1 VITVVPGADDAPEA
15 VARLH
20 RTLAQTPGVAAV
32 TPPMPD
38 DPARPAAYLMS
49 LVATTAPQDEA
60 TTALVRRLRDDTIP
74 SAVAGSDL
82 DVAVT
87 GAAATSIDITD
98 YLAERT
104 LVFFGAVLAL
114 SFVLLMTVFR
124 SLLVP
129 LKAVL
134 VNLLSIGAAYGVVVA
149 VFQWGWAGGLL
160 GIEGGPIN
168 PFIPM
173 MLFAVVFGL
182 SMDYEVFML
191 SRIREE
197 YVRTGDA
204 TTSVA
209 DGLAS
214 TARVITAAAAI
225 MVVVFGSFMLEDI
238 REIKVFGLGLA
249 LAVLLDA
256 TLVRMVVVPATM
268 ELLGERN
275 WWIPRWLDRLLPHL
289 EIERSEVVSAR

>member
-1 VITVVPGADDAPEA
+1 
-15 VARLH
+15 
-20 RTLAQTPGVAAV
+20 
-32 TPPMPD
+32 
-38 DPARPAAYLMS
+38 MS

-60 TTALVRRLRDDTIP
+60 TSDLVRRLRNDVIP
-74 SAVAGSDL
+74 AAVAGSGL
-82 DVAVT
+82 DVNVT
-87 GAAATSIDITD
+87 GSSAVSIDITD
-98 YLAERT
+98 FLAERM
-104 LVFFGAVLAL
+104 LIFFGAVLAL

-129 LKAVL
+129 LKAV
-134 VNLLSIGAAYGVVVA
+134 VMNVLSIAAAYGVVVA
-149 VFQWGWAGGLL
+149 VFQWGWAGKLL

-197 YVRTGDA
+197 YLRTGDA

-225 MVVVFGSFMLEDI
+225 MVVVFASFMLDEV
-238 REIKVFGLGLA
+238 RELKLFGLGLA
-249 LAVLLDA
+249 VAVQLDA

-268 ELLGERN
+268 ELLGDRN
-275 WWIPRWLDRLLPHL
+275 WWLPRWLDRLLPHL
-289 EIERSEVVSAR
+289 EIEHSRPLLPPASGDEPRLGLVTPPVGPDMPAEPQPVG

>member
-1 VITVVPGADDAPEA
+1 V
-15 VARLH
+15 
-20 RTLAQTPGVAAV
+20 Q
-32 TPPMPD
+32 
-38 DPARPAAYLMS
+38 
-49 LVATTAPQDEA
+49 
-60 TTALVRRLRDDTIP
+60 
-74 SAVAGSDL
+74 
-82 DVAVT
+82 VT
-87 GAAATSIDITD
+87 GSAATNIDITD
-98 YLAERT
+98 YLAQRMPI
-104 LVFFGAVLAL
+104 FFGAVLAL

-134 VNLLSIGAAYGVVVA
+134 MNVLSIGAAYGIVVA
-149 VFQWGWAGGLL
+149 VFQWGWAGQLL
-160 GIEGGPIN
+160 GIDGGPIN

-173 MLFAVVFGL
+173 MLFAIVFGL

-197 YVRTGDA
+197 YLRTGDA

-225 MVVVFGSFMLEDI
+225 MVVVFASFMLEDI
-238 REIKVFGLGLA
+238 REIKLFGLGLA

-256 TLVRMVVVPATM
+256 TLVRMVIVPATM

-275 WWIPRWLDRLLPHL
+275 WWIPTWLDRLLPQL
-289 EIERSEVVSAR
+289 EIEGSDRPAPSPAIEARYPGFVAAPVQVEATEPKSVA

>member
-1 VITVVPGADDAPEA
+1 
-15 VARLH
+15 
-20 RTLAQTPGVAAV
+20 
-32 TPPMPD
+32 
-38 DPARPAAYLMS
+38 
-49 LVATTAPQDEA
+49 
-60 TTALVRRLRDDTIP
+60 
-74 SAVAGSDL
+74 
-82 DVAVT
+82 
-87 GAAATSIDITD
+87 
-98 YLAERT
+98 
-104 LVFFGAVLAL
+104 
-114 SFVLLMTVFR
+114 
-124 SLLVP
+124 
-129 LKAVL
+129 
-134 VNLLSIGAAYGVVVA
+134 
-149 VFQWGWAGGLL
+149 
-160 GIEGGPIN
+160 
-168 PFIPM
+168 
-173 MLFAVVFGL
+173 VVFGL

-275 WWIPRWLDRLLPHL
+275 WWIPRWLDRILPHVD
-289 EIERSEVVSAR
+289 IERSEVVSAR